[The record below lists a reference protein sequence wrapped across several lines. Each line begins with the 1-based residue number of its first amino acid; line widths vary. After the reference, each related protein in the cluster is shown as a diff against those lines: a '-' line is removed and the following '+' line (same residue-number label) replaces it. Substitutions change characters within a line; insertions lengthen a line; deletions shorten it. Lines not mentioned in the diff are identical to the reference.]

1 MSLIYDRFK
10 GFLFTRCEEGKQQ
23 INDHSPTIIM
33 TSPILERLDL
43 IKKQLLVLNEM
54 IGKTIEYLPESC
66 VDTFMNKMDDEISG
80 VKFKLNV
87 LHREINEVMKLC
99 YGRSLDAVFI
109 KSSVDSKFFVR
120 EDNNFK
126 EKLTKLEKKSDII

>member
-54 IGKTIEYLPESC
+54 IGRTIEYLPESC

-80 VKFKLNV
+80 VKFRLNV

-109 KSSVDSKFFVR
+109 KSSADSKFFVR